1 MFYNICNC
9 TRYRETVFAKWLRRR
24 LEGFE
29 TIIDTLCQ
37 QGLLDSN
44 GFRNVYEKIPLG
56 LWEKKKKK
64 VFTIITESTGTH
76 YAFKQ
81 SNNLK
86 TNLQW
91 DQQSH
96 LCQW

>member
-1 MFYNICNC
+1 MKQLLILCANKGSLILMASEMSMKKFHW
-9 TRYRETVFAKWLRRR
+9 VF
-24 LEGFE
+24 
-29 TIIDTLCQ
+29 
-37 QGLLDSN
+37 
-44 GFRNVYEKIPLG
+44 
-56 LWEKKKKK
+56 EKKKKK

-96 LCQW
+96 LCQ